1 MAARM
6 NHLTVYKI
14 HRMANRRPDS
24 LDSMH
29 STWILGCLKLYK
41 INRTLQ
47 AFIRNSMRMWCTTL
61 EVNFKSIAKVAIKC
75 RIYQGD
81 ALSSRKEQEEEH
93 SWKGKDRLQ
102 GREGREDNFLNRYV
116 DIDRY
121 FFITS

>member
-1 MAARM
+1 
-6 NHLTVYKI
+6 
-14 HRMANRRPDS
+14 
-24 LDSMH
+24 
-29 STWILGCLKLYK
+29 
-41 INRTLQ
+41 
-47 AFIRNSMRMWCTTL
+47 MRMWCTTL